1 MFYYIFSHLL
11 KNRAKMGEEVH
22 RIDNNTLNE
31 VLNRSN
37 EVDPKLYDRYLTNQA
52 IDEPAYTTLIVMYC
66 FLIVMGALGNTL
78 VIISVVRKPAM
89 RTPRNMFIVN
99 LAVADL
105 LLCTVTMPLTL
116 MEILTKYFP
125 LGNNLFVC
133 KIIGILQATSTYVST
148 ISITAIALD
157 RYQVIVYPTK
167 ENLQLFGAAL
177 ILLLI
182 WIVALLLAMPLF
194 IIRHLKHHEIQISGN
209 DQLSLDFCI
218 ENWPIEHGR
227 AYYSIFSLIFQY
239 TLPIIIVTAA
249 YVRISYKLR
258 YRFAAG
264 FVSTEDSLQKSR
276 RQLRGRRLQRTNILL
291 GSIAIIFCISWLPL
305 NLFNLIADLLA
316 DSKSFT
322 TQPMMVCYAI
332 CHMMGMSS
340 ACSNPILYGC
350 LNENF
355 WKEFKDI
362 LCIETRT
369 DNDNVAGNF
378 QRMSV
383 RKKSHRTRP
392 DLPTAATDYQP
403 CNTVSTDMTVLTKC

>member
-1 MFYYIFSHLL
+1 M
-11 KNRAKMGEEVH
+11 
-22 RIDNNTLNE
+22 DNNFVMPDDNSTSSTDAYND
-31 VLNRSN
+31 SDY
-37 EVDPKLYDRYLTNQA
+37 VDPRLMERYLQNKA
-52 IDEPAYTTLIVMYC
+52 IDEPAYTVLIVMYC
-66 FLIVMGALGNTL
+66 FLMIMGALGNTL
-78 VIISVVRKPAM
+78 VIVAVVRKPAM

-105 LLCTVTMPLTL
+105 LLCAITMPLTL

-167 ENLQLFGAAL
+167 ESLQQFGATL

-182 WIVALLLAMPLF
+182 WVVALLLAMPLF
-194 IIRHLKHHEIQISGN
+194 VVRHLVHHTVPMESECLNIN
-209 DQLSLDFCI
+209 FCI
-218 ENWPIEHGR
+218 ENWPVEHGR

-239 TLPIIIVTAA
+239 TLPIIIVSAA

-258 YRFAAG
+258 NRFASG
-264 FVSTEDSLQKSR
+264 FTSDEGHGNR
-276 RQLRGRRLQRTNILL
+276 RELRGRRLHRTNLLL
-291 GSIAIIFCISWLPL
+291 GSIAVIFCISWLPL
-305 NLFNLIADLLA
+305 NVFNLVADLSA
-316 DSKSFT
+316 NASFT
-322 TQPMMVCYAI
+322 SQPMMICYAV

-362 LCIETRT
+362 LCIESSIDTPGHSKK
-369 DNDNVAGNF
+369 VSF
-378 QRMSV
+378 
-383 RKKSHRTRP
+383 RKSSQKSQNKSKP
-392 DLPTAATDYQP
+392 DLVTGAMDYQP

>member
-1 MFYYIFSHLL
+1 MEENYLVTDVNYTFST
-11 KNRAKMGEEVH
+11 
-22 RIDNNTLNE
+22 DT
-31 VLNRSN
+31 SN
-37 EVDPKLYDRYLTNQA
+37 ESDYIDSKLMERYLTNKG
-52 IDEPAYTTLIVMYC
+52 IDEPAYSTLIVMYC
-66 FLIVMGALGNTL
+66 FLMIMGALGNTL
-78 VIISVVRKPAM
+78 VIVTVVRKPAM

-105 LLCTVTMPLTL
+105 LLCAITMPLTL

-167 ENLQLFGAAL
+167 ESLQQFGATL

-182 WIVALLLAMPLF
+182 WVVALLLAMPLF
-194 IIRHLKHHEIQISGN
+194 IVRHLVHHSIPMGN
-209 DQLSLDFCI
+209 DCLNINFCI
-218 ENWPIEHGR
+218 ENWPVEHGR

-239 TLPIIIVTAA
+239 TLPIIIVSVA

-258 YRFAAG
+258 HRFASG
-264 FVSTEDSLQKSR
+264 FTSEEHSHGNR
-276 RQLRGRRLQRTNILL
+276 RELRGRRLHKTNLLL
-291 GSIAIIFCISWLPL
+291 GSIAFIFCISWLPL
-305 NLFNLIADLLA
+305 NVFNLVADL
-316 DSKSFT
+316 SVNQSFT
-322 TQPMMVCYAI
+322 SQPMMIVYAV

-362 LCIETRT
+362 LCIES
-369 DNDNVAGNF
+369 
-378 QRMSV
+378 SV
-383 RKKSHRTRP
+383 ETMGQSKRVSFKKNSQNSQSKAKP
-392 DLPTAATDYQP
+392 DLVTGAIDYQL
-403 CNTVSTDMTVLTKC
+403 CNTPKLHVKPENA

>member
-1 MFYYIFSHLL
+1 MAALTTVTPV
-11 KNRAKMGEEVH
+11 N
-22 RIDNNTLNE
+22 IDVVTYSDAASIGNKTMQDLIVNQ
-31 VLNRSN
+31 SK
-37 EVDPKLYDRYLTNQA
+37 EVDPKLMDRYLMNKA
-52 IDEPAYTTLIVMYC
+52 IDEPAYTTLIAMYGV
-66 FLIVMGALGNTL
+66 LIVLGALGNTL

-125 LGNNLFVC
+125 LGNNLFIC
-133 KIIGILQATSTYVST
+133 KLIGILQATSTYVST

-167 ENLQLFGAAL
+167 ESLQLYGALLILFFIWSVAL
-177 ILLLI
+177 IL
-182 WIVALLLAMPLF
+182 ALPLF
-194 IIRHLKHHEIQISGN
+194 IVRHLNHHVLKIGS
-209 DQLSLDFCI
+209 DTLSLNFCY
-218 ENWPIEHGR
+218 ENWPLEHGR

-239 TLPIIIVTAA
+239 TLPIVIVSVA

-264 FVSTEDSLQKSR
+264 FVSTDDSSSKNR
-276 RQLRGRRLQRTNILL
+276 RQLRGRKLQRTNILL
-291 GSIAIIFCISWLPL
+291 GSIAVIFCISWIPL
-305 NLFNLIADLLA
+305 NMFNLIADL
-316 DSKSFT
+316 SSTPEFSSHS
-322 TQPMMVCYAI
+322 MIVCYAI

-362 LCIETRT
+362 LCIKSTVDGRT
-369 DNDNVAGNF
+369 ESQMLTVTKHNNLS
-378 QRMSV
+378 R
-383 RKKSHRTRP
+383 RTKP
-392 DLPTAATDYQP
+392 DLVTVTTDYPQ
-403 CNTVSTDMTVLTKC
+403 TTASTEVSMFTKC